1 MVDASLDIKQLKMFC
16 LAARLQSIKL
26 AANRLSVTS
35 SAVSQAIANLE
46 KSLDSK
52 LFSRNVRPL
61 QLTVKGRTL
70 LWEAE
75 KLIKQEEL
83 LRAKL
88 TEPSASLVTLRL
100 GISEAVSSSIA
111 PWLLDHLYKTV
122 NNLTV
127 YSHLSNELLKKLSR
141 NQLDVALCSGFQ
153 PEGDNWY
160 RKEVWREEFLI
171 VSSRSLGKFD
181 AKLLKTLAGQI
192 PFICYNSD
200 YQDQYRAERLL
211 SAMNIDPVHRIA
223 VSSSY
228 ELMGLISLR
237 DGFAIVPPTNIWCGR
252 EFFKSVYVSRLPINL
267 RTYRG
272 MWAVGSALDRSEA
285 TELVYWEARSRMQ
298 HFMSEFLAG
307 SCPGLE
313 QYIQFE

>member
-100 GISEAVSSSIA
+100 GISEAVSSSIG

-200 YQDQYRAERLL
+200 YQD
-211 SAMNIDPVHRIA
+211 
-223 VSSSY
+223 
-228 ELMGLISLR
+228 
-237 DGFAIVPPTNIWCGR
+237 
-252 EFFKSVYVSRLPINL
+252 
-267 RTYRG
+267 
-272 MWAVGSALDRSEA
+272 
-285 TELVYWEARSRMQ
+285 
-298 HFMSEFLAG
+298 
-307 SCPGLE
+307 
-313 QYIQFE
+313 